1 IWPVKLMCELC
12 VLCCRVQDLDRLLQ
26 LDIFAY
32 HRLRRRCWRRSDWL
46 TRIRWSR
53 LVKQRIDIL
62 RILCIA
68 AFYLDAWLDAERVTV
83 IAKERY
89 ARRRGPLCNGQEQSA
104 ASGKREEFLVR
115 TRTECPLA
123 DDRSALVIGKC
134 RNDRFGGS
142 GCIDIRDDSRF
153 ALKDDLRRVGGI
165 CLRDLIVFSDLGRQC
180 AVADKEICDL
190 YAFFEAAAGNRTKVK
205 YDLLHS
211 LLGKRTDRL
220 ADLVRIAF
228 VERKH
233 LYDAGLP
240 GFDLCFRSRRLRIA
254 A

>member
-1 IWPVKLMCELC
+1 
-12 VLCCRVQDLDRLLQ
+12 
-26 LDIFAY
+26 
-32 HRLRRRCWRRSDWL
+32 
-46 TRIRWSR
+46 
-53 LVKQRIDIL
+53 
-62 RILCIA
+62 
-68 AFYLDAWLDAERVTV
+68 
-83 IAKERY
+83 
-89 ARRRGPLCNGQEQSA
+89 

-228 VERKH
+228 VERNH

-254 A
+254 ASYGYCLRLFTRAKDPQCHGRPRIAFDQMDGIVELYVPCCLCTDILDDIAVLNARLLSRASFRNGKNVQIARYGCELCSDT